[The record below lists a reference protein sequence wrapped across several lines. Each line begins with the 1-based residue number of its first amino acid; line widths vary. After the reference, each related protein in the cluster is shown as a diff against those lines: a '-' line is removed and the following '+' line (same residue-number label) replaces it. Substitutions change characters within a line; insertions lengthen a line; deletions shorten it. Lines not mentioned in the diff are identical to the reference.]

1 MQGTDYIHYY
11 NCYYAEHNIF
21 EVLKYGFVQTQFD
34 LLYNLMVSIFRTL
47 NIPFSLFIVCIN
59 VIILILYHRFFKYFS
74 ESKILSLLLLYM
86 LYGIV
91 FIESALRQGIAIAIL
106 LGICLPAYKEKNIR
120 DLLLGIIIAFLF
132 HKSSIIFSITLLT
145 IFYIFVIKKQEVI
158 KINKK
163 ILFLIFIIFL
173 LINFFPYQMIF
184 SPFASQNDIAFKIVY
199 YFSTSRIS
207 IFAFLLRIIYLLF
220 FSYILYYKKINIM
233 KCGNEIYFLY
243 LMGIFLY
250 FMFFRFSILSRVTV
264 YFEILEI
271 VIFANFINDNL
282 QIKSKYI
289 NILICLYLLI
299 SCVLFV
305 KDGIATQTQSN
316 YEKVSIIY
324 PYHHLFENW

>member
-1 MQGTDYIHYY
+1 
-11 NCYYAEHNIF
+11 
-21 EVLKYGFVQTQFD
+21 
-34 LLYNLMVSIFRTL
+34 
-47 NIPFSLFIVCIN
+47 
-59 VIILILYHRFFKYFS
+59 
-74 ESKILSLLLLYM
+74 M